1 MSGRPPDELCA
12 GYEALRAAATGGP
25 LTETP
30 RGFALLLAQGL
41 AAWMR
46 VVRPL
51 PPAPPIAPAG
61 ARPMAAAAG
70 QEVVRVLTEMA
81 LGSRREL
88 ATS

>member
-12 GYEALRAAATGGP
+12 GYEALRAAATGGV
-25 LTETP
+25 LSETP

-41 AAWMR
+41 AAWMQ

-51 PPAPPIAPAG
+51 PPALPIAPAG
-61 ARPMAAAAG
+61 SRPVAAVAG
-70 QEVVRVLTEMA
+70 QEMVRVLTEMA

-88 ATS
+88 AT